1 MKLGIVFPHNEIGTD
16 PGAIRAYAEGAEALG
31 ADHMLI
37 YDHVLGADPN
47 RPGGW
52 DGSYD
57 MNDAFHEPFTL
68 FSFMAAVTKKIEFA
82 TSILVL
88 TQRQTALVA
97 KQAAEL
103 AILSENR
110 FRMGI
115 GVGWNKVEFE
125 ALGVPFADR
134 GARQAEQVDLLRR
147 LWTEDSLTFKGD
159 THTVTQAGILPRP
172 SQSIPIWLGCS
183 VPAALRRCGR
193 IGDGWFPLGRPDVK
207 SKNMIDIIRAE
218 REKAGLSWDGFGIQA
233 QAQSRGGDP
242 DRWKIH
248 HDNWRDL
255 GCTHLAIV
263 THYIGN
269 GQDVDAHLSS
279 AEKYFDAVKD

>member
-1 MKLGIVFPHNEIGTD
+1 MKIGIVFPHNEIGTD
-16 PGAIRAYAEGAEALG
+16 PGAIRAYAQGAEALG
-31 ADHMLI
+31 ADHMLV
-37 YDHVLGADPN
+37 YDHVLGADPD

-52 DGSYD
+52 DGPYD
-57 MNDAFHEPFTL
+57 INDAFHEPFTL
-68 FSFMAAVTKKIEFA
+68 FSFMAAVTTTIEFA
-82 TSILVL
+82 TSVLVL
-88 TQRQTALVA
+88 PQRPTALVA

-115 GVGWNKVEFE
+115 GVGWNEVEFE

-147 LWTEDSLTFKGD
+147 LWTEDSVTYKGE
-159 THTVTQAGILPRP
+159 THSVTQAGILPRP
-172 SQSIPIWLGCS
+172 SRSIPIWLGCS
-183 VPAALRRCGR
+183 VPKALRRCGR
-193 IGDGWFPLGRPDVK
+193 IGDGWFPLGRPDVN
-207 SKNMIDIIRAE
+207 SKNMIDIIRAA
-218 REKAGLSWDGFGIQA
+218 REEAGLSWDSFGIQA

-248 HDNWRDL
+248 HDTWRDL

-269 GQDVDAHLSS
+269 GTDIDAHLGS